1 MRLSKHIKAISP
13 LIATIILIAIT
24 IAGGLIVYALF
35 TSTAGVASSKGQVA
49 IESQDLVKAGDA
61 VIFTI
66 TVKSSGSKPA
76 TNVTITLDGEAPKKL
91 APITLQ
97 PGQSISYTEDTL
109 VGPYVIGN
117 SYLVTIEATYSD
129 GSTSSLVASVICR
142 S

>member
-49 IESQDLVKAGDA
+49 IESQDLVKAGTD
-61 VIFTI
+61 VIFTV

-76 TNVTITLDGEAPKKL
+76 DAINITLADETVYAWTG
-91 APITLQ
+91 TLQ
-97 PGQSISYTEDTL
+97 PGQSMAWTKDSGFTGTYI
-109 VGPYVIGN
+109 IGN
-117 SYLVTIEATYSD
+117 SYLVTVVAHYSD